1 MNKAAVENFDRR
13 FVYPHAKGEGIVK
26 LDSFY

>member
-13 FVYPHAKGEGIVK
+13 FVYLHAKGEGIVK
-26 LDSFY
+26 LDPFY